1 MRLAVLPPSAAAEQE
16 ALRLVLQWLRAGD
29 TFVWVGIKQQAR
41 AARAHIT
48 YSYPYCNSR
57 TLLARATLRHQAAGA
72 GCTLLA
78 RATLTTRLSAG
89 LLALHL
95 LLDYLLHLP

>member
-1 MRLAVLPPSAAAEQE
+1 VLPPSAAAEQE
-16 ALRLVLQWLRAGD
+16 ALRPVLQWLRAGD

-41 AARAHIT
+41 AVLE
-48 YSYPYCNSR
+48 Y
-57 TLLARATLRHQAAGA
+57 
-72 GCTLLA
+72 
-78 RATLTTRLSAG
+78 

>member
-16 ALRLVLQWLRAGD
+16 ALRPVLQWLRAGD
-29 TFVWVGIKQQAR
+29 TFVWVGIKQQAW

-48 YSYPYCNSR
+48 YSYPYYNSG
-57 TLLARATLRHQAAGA
+57 TLLARATLRHQAAGV

-78 RATLTTRLSAG
+78 RATLTTRQSTG
-89 LLALHL
+89 LLVLHL